1 MADILVKASQ
11 LHGTSFGADIIPR
24 LVDEIPAIAVAAM
37 FAKGDTIITGA
48 GELRVK
54 ETDRIDAIYTQFV
67 KLGGNI
73 EAKEDG
79 LIIHGGMSLKKAKCF
94 SYDDHRMAMSLAI
107 AGLAGN
113 GVEIEEPDCVAISY
127 PKFYDELDRLIK

>member
-37 FAKGDTIITGA
+37 FADGDTVITGA

-54 ETDRIDAIYTQFV
+54 ETDRIDAIYAQFSQ
-67 KLGGNI
+67 LGGSI

-79 LIIHGGMSLKKAKCF
+79 LIIHGGSGLNMAKCF

-107 AGLAGN
+107 AGLAGK
-113 GVEIEEPDCVAISY
+113 GVEIEQADCVDISY
-127 PKFYDELDRLIK
+127 PTFYAELDRLTK